1 MASTEAE
8 EAGAV
13 DGVPGR
19 HGGRA
24 AFWQER
30 VEEATSESRSSEQHL
45 FSQRAEGVAEAME
58 RSKRPGAQLR

>member
-1 MASTEAE
+1 M
-8 EAGAV
+8 